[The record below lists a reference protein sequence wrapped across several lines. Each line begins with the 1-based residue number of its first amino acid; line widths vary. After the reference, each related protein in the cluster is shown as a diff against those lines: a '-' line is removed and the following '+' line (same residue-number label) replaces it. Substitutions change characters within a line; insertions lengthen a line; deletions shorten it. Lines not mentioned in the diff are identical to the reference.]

1 MKKIINDLEKNKKID
16 ILLVQPDQG
25 EFVRKRIFYPGVEI
39 PLNIACLSAYIDK
52 EGISNWILDMRL
64 YPDPYHQLERLI
76 TEWKPKIVGISAFTS
91 EIDNAKKVA
100 NLVKTINNNI
110 LTVI

>member
-39 PLNIACLSAYIDK
+39 PLNIACLSASCFHWSGGPGRGLAI
-52 EGISNWILDMRL
+52 RV
-64 YPDPYHQLERLI
+64 
-76 TEWKPKIVGISAFTS
+76 T
-91 EIDNAKKVA
+91 
-100 NLVKTINNNI
+100 
-110 LTVI
+110 